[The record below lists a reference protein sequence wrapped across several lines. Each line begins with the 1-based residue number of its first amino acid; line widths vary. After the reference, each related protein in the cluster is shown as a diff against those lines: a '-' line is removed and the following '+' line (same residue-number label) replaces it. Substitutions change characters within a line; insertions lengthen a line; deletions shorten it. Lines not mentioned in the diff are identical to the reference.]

1 MPNSLT
7 TLFVSIEQG
16 AGSIGKVIKRFSLN
30 VTRVVIHYVIY
41 AACSADG
48 WERGRL
54 GEAGGGLAEVFE

>member
-41 AACSADG
+41 AACS
-48 WERGRL
+48 GRREGK
-54 GEAGGGLAEVFE
+54 GEGEGGGPAEVFE

>member
-1 MPNSLT
+1 
-7 TLFVSIEQG
+7 VSIEQG